1 MIFFMNL
8 EGVMMNS
15 DSSRNTKQNHRY
27 ALLDSIRGITLLS
40 MIFYHGAWDLV
51 YLYHVKWDWYK
62 GTGAYIWQQ
71 SICWTFIFLSGF
83 CWSLGKKPLKR
94 GLLVFGGGLLVSAV
108 TCLLMPENRVV
119 FGVLTLTGSCML
131 LMIPLDKV
139 LKKIPAKAGIFLSLL
154 LFVITRNVNAG
165 QLGFEGLQ
173 MAELPESLYHGLATT
188 YLGFMEP
195 GFFSTDYFSLFPWL
209 FLFISGYYLYH
220 IFAAKDV
227 LSLPVFKWGLQPF
240 CFLGRHSL
248 IIYLLH
254 QPVLYLAG
262 LCFFG

>member
-1 MIFFMNL
+1 MSPDSRPNL
-8 EGVMMNS
+8 
-15 DSSRNTKQNHRY
+15 KQNHRY

-40 MIFYHGAWDLV
+40 MILYHGAWDLV

-94 GLLVFGGGLLVSAV
+94 GLTVFGGGLLVSAV
-108 TCLLMPENRVV
+108 TCLFMPENRVV

-131 LMIPLDKV
+131 LMIFLDKL
-139 LKKIPAKAGIFLSLL
+139 LKKIPPEAGIFLSLL
-154 LFVITRNVNAG
+154 FFMVTRDINIG
-165 QLGFEGLQ
+165 QLGFEGFQLVKLPDGLYRG
-173 MAELPESLYHGLATT
+173 MAAT

-195 GFFSTDYFSLFPWL
+195 GFFSADYFSLFPWL

-220 IFAAKDV
+220 LFAGKGV
-227 LSLPVFKWGLQPF
+227 LSLPAFQWELPSF
-240 CFLGRHSL
+240 SFLGRHSL
-248 IIYLLH
+248 MIYLLH

-262 LCFFG
+262 LCFFRLVQITE

>member
-1 MIFFMNL
+1 MIFFMSL

-139 LKKIPAKAGIFLSLL
+139 LKKIPALAGIFLSLL
-154 LFVITRNVNAG
+154 LFVITRNINAG

-173 MAELPESLYHGLATT
+173 MAELPESLYHGLAAT

-227 LSLPVFKWGLQPF
+227 LTLPVFKWGLQPF